1 MYRLLQSRILANK
14 LFREYLE
21 KYRYYEI
28 KILGLQTYQL
38 KPVYF
43 TLIIDYFRVKFVNID
58 DAKYLINTLQRYYMI
73 EVDWI
78 GSKYY
83 GIILD

>member
-1 MYRLLQSRILANK
+1 M
-14 LFREYLE
+14 
-21 KYRYYEI
+21 
-28 KILGLQTYQL
+28 
-38 KPVYF
+38 YF
-43 TLIIDYFRVKFVNID
+43 TLIINYFRVKFVNID

>member
-38 KPVYF
+38 KSVYF
-43 TLIIDYFRVKFVNID
+43 ALIIDYFRVKFINID
-58 DAKYLINTLQRYYMI
+58 DGTYLINTLQRYYII

>member
-28 KILGLQTYQL
+28 KILELQTNQL

-43 TLIIDYFRVKFVNID
+43 TLIINYFRVKFVNID